1 MSPQRYQRLSRKY
14 HSHHSHHSYHISS
27 KFFTGGSRPLTGRK
41 SIADNWSPRLFQRYL
56 FINQNICVQR
66 LLLRMSVLIVME
78 KKQFF
83 SVAIFIWRAFPL
95 AQVRFEGD
103 TKNFDDYPETDWASV
118 KKVSERQLAMFED
131 FWAGARNFFWEQDQR
146 KAWSVIY
153 GLTTS
158 LFNSTNIWWL

>member
-1 MSPQRYQRLSRKY
+1 MSPQRLSRKY
-14 HSHHSHHSYHISS
+14 HSHHSYHSSS
-27 KFFTGGSRPLTGRK
+27 KFFTGGSRPLTGKK
-41 SIADNWSPRLFQRYL
+41 SIADNWSPRLFPRYL
-56 FINQNICVQR
+56 FQKPKHLCTK
-66 LLLRMSVLIVME
+66 IVAHNVSLGSI
-78 KKQFF
+78 KKNSFF
-83 SVAIFIWRAFPL
+83 SVAIFTWQAFPL
-95 AQVRFEGD
+95 AQVRYEGD

-153 GLTTS
+153 SLTTS